1 MSESTQA
8 TTGSVG
14 APSIDADI
22 WKMDFAQN
30 CLYIFGAPTTIKNCL
45 DKEERYYF
53 SYCTVCLAMAMKENS
68 DILLSY
74 MGSGIDVEDAA
85 YCFAEFYESHYG
97 DTLIPLYK
105 NASPSYTE
113 GGLGDV

>member
-1 MSESTQA
+1 MSENTQVTTDST
-8 TTGSVG
+8 VD
-14 APSIDADI
+14 IDI

-30 CLYIFGAPTTIKNCL
+30 CLYIFGAPTTLKNCL

-53 SYCTVCLAMAMKENS
+53 SYCTVCLAMAMKENE
-68 DILLSY
+68 DILDLYRESELS
-74 MGSGIDVEDAA
+74 VEDAA
-85 YCFAEFYESHYG
+85 YCFAEFYENEYG

-113 GGLGDV
+113 AGLGDV